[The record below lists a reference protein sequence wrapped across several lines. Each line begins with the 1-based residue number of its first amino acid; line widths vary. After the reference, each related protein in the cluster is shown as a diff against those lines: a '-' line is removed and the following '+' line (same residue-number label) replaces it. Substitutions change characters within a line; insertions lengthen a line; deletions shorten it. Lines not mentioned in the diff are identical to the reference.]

1 MAEAQ
6 EETLLYRVH
15 RLERELEQLKR
26 ELLRQ
31 LAAPSTANQ
40 AEKPSLFGCV
50 RGGDVPEELIEEAK
64 QHLFRGL
71 EDL

>member
-1 MAEAQ
+1 MANAQ

-26 ELLRQ
+26 ALLQQ
-31 LAAPSTANQ
+31 LAAPPAHATG
-40 AEKPSLFGCV
+40 KPSLFGCV
-50 RGGDVPEELIEEAK
+50 RGGDVTEEMIEEAE
-64 QHLFRGL
+64 QSVFRTL